1 VGLPF
6 AESNNAPPTLEN
18 KLPDALTGPPGPVGF
33 VNCRKKPGPEKP
45 PPDVGCAD
53 APLPNNPNLP
63 PRPAKPA
70 CNKASLGLSPANN
83 EAMPDPAAAPKTGPK
98 GVAAPMMGAAIL
110 NPFSNI
116 PFNPL
121 SIISLNAIYVIVNGK
136 KATLELKSQ
145 LILYL

>member
-1 VGLPF
+1 
-6 AESNNAPPTLEN
+6 
-18 KLPDALTGPPGPVGF
+18 
-33 VNCRKKPGPEKP
+33 
-45 PPDVGCAD
+45 
-53 APLPNNPNLP
+53 
-63 PRPAKPA
+63 
-70 CNKASLGLSPANN
+70 
-83 EAMPDPAAAPKTGPK
+83 
-98 GVAAPMMGAAIL
+98 MMGAAIL